1 MLLQVLLDASLER
14 STDGES
20 IGICPMASAVDGT
33 ERTPFVQS
41 SIRSCLGRAAS
52 SCRPTL
58 HGYCWLFSTDHQNT
72 RMIAIGSSA
81 LAASYAY
88 LYEYYR
94 EIVATGISMQNRLL
108 LYIQTDHYS
117 MGRQQ

>member
-1 MLLQVLLDASLER
+1 
-14 STDGES
+14 
-20 IGICPMASAVDGT
+20 
-33 ERTPFVQS
+33 
-41 SIRSCLGRAAS
+41 
-52 SCRPTL
+52 
-58 HGYCWLFSTDHQNT
+58 
-72 RMIAIGSSA
+72 MIAIGSSA

>member
-1 MLLQVLLDASLER
+1 MPLLNGQQTVRASASARWPLLLIER
-14 STDGES
+14 SVLP
-20 IGICPMASAVDGT
+20 CAQ
-33 ERTPFVQS
+33 R